1 MRVRCIAP
9 YTAIFGLIQQLSI
22 QRNIQQTIQQTIQQ
36 VCPSERFAPVGRP
49 IGSNYLAKA
58 SVVAR
63 AIALYRAHSPIK
75 ELGRARST
83 RCADLMEGSQGRRL
97 ASVCTQLEEDAG
109 RNGRERRVE
118 NATHLLEAWDC
129 IWSHGALAQAR
140 AIQVAASSLWAARER
155 RLLPGGGHGT
165 MLRHDGAAQ
174 REEGPTV
181 ERQLARPTAV

>member
-1 MRVRCIAP
+1 
-9 YTAIFGLIQQLSI
+9 
-22 QRNIQQTIQQTIQQ
+22 
-36 VCPSERFAPVGRP
+36 
-49 IGSNYLAKA
+49 
-58 SVVAR
+58 
-63 AIALYRAHSPIK
+63 
-75 ELGRARST
+75 
-83 RCADLMEGSQGRRL
+83 MEGSQGRRL

-181 ERQLARPTAV
+181 ERQLARPTAIAVRRAMLYKIVEGYTADYTAKSRCIALYIGHALRHGPP

>member
-1 MRVRCIAP
+1 MPETIATFLAKHELSS
-9 YTAIFGLIQQLSI
+9 YTAAFDEHGWDSLPALQDISDDDLKQLV
-22 QRNIQQTIQQTIQQ
+22 TD
-36 VCPSERFAPVGRP
+36 
-49 IGSNYLAKA
+49 
-58 SVVAR
+58 VAMK
-63 AIALYRAHSPIK
+63 P
-75 ELGRARST
+75 
-83 RCADLMEGSQGRRL
+83 
-97 ASVCTQLEEDAG
+97 EEDAG

-129 IWSHGALAQAR
+129 IWSHRALAQAR
-140 AIQVAASSLWAARER
+140 AIQVASSLWAARER